1 MRHINQLR
9 EILEHSE
16 QDVLQEWMQGLSESD
31 SFCQH
36 LTTEQDVGEQCRG
49 FLAVLREALGDG
61 SAAEASS
68 EIWQPVREQLA
79 QMCNAWVELGFKPSD
94 LAGFVMLSKAPFLRR
109 VVAMDNGSADELAE
123 RAVGV
128 TRLFDRFGLWTAEY
142 FQRKQQSVI
151 DRQQT
156 ELMELSTPVISIWDG
171 VLALPLIGTL
181 DSSRTQVV
189 VESLL
194 EKIVEERAD
203 IAIIDIT
210 GVPTVDT
217 MVAQHLLKAVTAA
230 RLMGAEC
237 IISGIRPSIAQT
249 MVQLGVDLREVTT
262 KSNLA
267 AAFEVALKFRGLRM
281 ERVADRKQF

>member
-1 MRHINQLR
+1 MPHLAQLR
-9 EILEHSE
+9 QIL
-16 QDVLQEWMQGLSESD
+16 DDDKAGVLQEWLESLTESD
-31 SFCQH
+31 SFRQH
-36 LTTEQDVGEQCRG
+36 LTTEQDIREQCGG
-49 FLAVLREALGDG
+49 FLDVLRQAIGDA
-61 SAAEASS
+61 SAVDASAPAW
-68 EIWQPVREQLA
+68 EPVRQYLGE
-79 QMCNAWVELGFKPSD
+79 MCNAWLELGFKPAD
-94 LAGFVMLSKAPFLRR
+94 LAGFVMLVKGPVLRRMVTNAGKDTGTLADR
-109 VVAMDNGSADELAE
+109 VVALTA
-123 RAVGV
+123 
-128 TRLFDRFGLWTAEY
+128 LFDRFGLWTAEY
-142 FQRKQQSVI
+142 FQRKQQSLI

-267 AAFEVALKFRGLRM
+267 AAFEVALKFRGLKM
-281 ERVADRKQF
+281 GQVEPRKQF